1 MTSIDETTA
10 TRLTGVGLSAVAVIG
25 LRGPLAIQCVRDC
38 FVPASKSNLNFSAG
52 QVRYGT
58 WKSRP
63 DGPGESIVLSPMAD
77 GSFEIHG
84 HGGEAAVNA
93 ILASLTDRGV
103 QSVESSTWQRS
114 ASILLSE
121 AEHVLQ
127 RCVTSQQ
134 AAVALDQTRGQLVQW
149 CERWL
154 QRIDEASSSG
164 ELPEKNESLLDE
176 LCSEART
183 IAANGE
189 RGVRLSEPRRLVLA
203 GPPNVGKSSLM
214 NQIVGFRRSITH
226 DSAGT
231 TRDVLQCDTVIA
243 GVPVRMSDTAGI
255 RETSHLTESGA
266 AIEREGIRRAS
277 VAVESADLLL
287 VVCQPSTLMDL
298 QDFRRSLPVSTSTN
312 VVEVLNKADLLSDDT
327 KSIADKIE
335 HQTISSVDDDPGVG
349 KLMKTLAAHLT
360 ATLPPRQSPVP
371 ICQRQLELTNQL
383 CRAVSLDDA
392 ATTLRQLLT
401 GVAS

>member
-1 MTSIDETTA
+1 MTSTNETTA

-25 LRGPLAIQCVRDC
+25 LRGPRALQCVQDC
-38 FVPASKSNLNFSAG
+38 FTPATNASSSLSAG

-58 WKSRP
+58 WKSSD
-63 DGPGESIVLSPMAD
+63 DGPGESIVLTPMTD

-84 HGGEAAVNA
+84 HGGEAAVSA

-103 QSVESSTWQRS
+103 ESVESSTWQKS
-114 ASILLSE
+114 APILLSE
-121 AEHVLQ
+121 AEYVLQ
-127 RCVTSQQ
+127 RCVTGQQ
-134 AAVALDQTRGQLVQW
+134 AAVALDQTRGQLAQW
-149 CERWL
+149 GQQWL
-154 QRIDEASSSG
+154 QRIDEFSSSD
-164 ELPEKNESLLDE
+164 ELSEESESLLAA
-176 LCSEART
+176 LCKDAQT
-183 IAANGE
+183 IATNGE
-189 RGVRLSEPRRLVLA
+189 RGVRLTEPRRLVLA

-255 RETSHLTESGA
+255 RETSHLTESSV

-277 VAVESADLLL
+277 VAIESADLLL
-287 VVCQPSTLMDL
+287 IVCQPSTLIDL
-298 QDFRRSLPVSTSTN
+298 QDFRRSLPVSNKTH
-312 VVEVLNKADLLSDDT
+312 VVEVLNKADLLSDNT
-327 KSIADKIE
+327 KSIAGEIE
-335 HQTISSVDDDPGVG
+335 HQTIASEDDDPGVG

-360 ATLPPRQSPVP
+360 ATLPPRHSPVP

-383 CRAVSLDDA
+383 CQATSLKNA
-392 ATTLRQLLT
+392 ATMLRQLLT

>member
-38 FVPASKSNLNFSAG
+38 FAPASKSNLNFSAG

-63 DGPGESIVLSPMAD
+63 DGPGESIVLTPMAD

-154 QRIDEASSSG
+154 QRIDEAPSSG

-176 LCSEART
+176 LCSEARM

-189 RGVRLSEPRRLVLA
+189 RGVRLTQPRRLVLA

-298 QDFRRSLPVSTSTN
+298 QDFRRSLPVSKSTS

-335 HQTISSVDDDPGVG
+335 HQTIASVDDDPGVG
-349 KLMKTLAAHLT
+349 KLMQTLAAHLT
-360 ATLPPRQSPVP
+360 ATLPPRHSPVP